1 MKPAPEI
8 EICPLTG
15 DLLPDVVR
23 IHRDALGYTLNSR
36 LGDAHLMRL
45 YSQMSK
51 DSESYVGVAV
61 VEGRPA
67 GVVSGTLNEDRLKAR
82 LLGSLPPS
90 ALLTVLAELVRHP
103 GLIGAWLQSL
113 SIARPVYHEGKR
125 VEAVLTALAVDAR
138 FRGRGLAK
146 ELIAALERYFS
157 ARQVGIYRLDTLI
170 TNQPAQSLYAG
181 LGFIEVAR
189 RAGSAILVRMIKA

>member
-1 MKPAPEI
+1 MKPMAEI
-8 EICPLTG
+8 EICALRD
-15 DLLPDVVR
+15 DLLPYVVR
-23 IHRDALGYTLNSR
+23 IHRDALGYTVNSR
-36 LGDAHLMRL
+36 LGDTHLKRL
-45 YSQMSK
+45 YAQMSK

-82 LLGSLPPS
+82 LLGSLPLS
-90 ALLTVLAELVRHP
+90 ALLAVLAEMVVHP

-146 ELIAALERYFS
+146 ELIAALERYFA
-157 ARQVGIYRLDTLI
+157 ARQVGIYRLDTLV
-170 TNQPAQSLYAG
+170 TNRPAQSLYAG